1 MLLRVTLGR
10 KLAVL
15 VESMFTVIQA
25 ALNDRKEG
33 SL

>member
-1 MLLRVTLGR
+1 MLLRVKLGR

-15 VESMFTVIQA
+15 VESMFTVVQA
-25 ALNDRKEG
+25 SINGRKEG